1 MYMVMKGLDLKVLVI
16 EFEEDFCGIY
26 YYFFLFFMKIMDFVY
41 EL

>member
-26 YYFFLFFMKIMDFVY
+26 YYYFFIFY
-41 EL
+41 ENNGFCL